1 MKHSDKREKNVFRES
16 WLLMIIATKQKK
28 GIKIYQL
35 QPTDVTFNPNEAN
48 QFSGRFVME
57 PDGKVKNLNFG

>member
-1 MKHSDKREKNVFRES
+1 
-16 WLLMIIATKQKK
+16 MIIATKQKK